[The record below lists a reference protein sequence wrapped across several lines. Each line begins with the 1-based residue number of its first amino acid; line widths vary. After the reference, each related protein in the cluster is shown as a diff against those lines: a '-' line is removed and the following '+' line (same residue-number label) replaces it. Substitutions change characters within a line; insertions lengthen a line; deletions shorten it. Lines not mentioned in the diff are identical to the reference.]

1 MDMKA
6 FIIKSGIFLA
16 VVSSIFLAVL
26 SRADGYTDAFYIRF
40 TTPPQ
45 NHLILGTSRSAQ
57 ALQPSQF
64 REVLGKEIFNYS
76 FTLSHSPFGPV
87 YLNSIKKKLNNEVK
101 DGIFI
106 ISVDPWSI
114 SNIGP
119 EPDDTTL
126 FVENDLMLANLCF
139 VNVNP
144 NLEYLIKNCGGKY
157 YSMLRK
163 QKGNM
168 FLHHDG
174 WLEVSVPMEHSIVE
188 KRQKEKLDE
197 YKKTN
202 LPHRELS
209 YARLNYLKKTINFLK
224 DHGHVYLVRL
234 PVSAAMFEIENQ
246 FLPQFNEIISE
257 AAVASDGYLDM
268 TNEND
273 AYLYIDGN
281 HMWKESGKQASR
293 KVAEWIKQ
301 RQH

>member
-1 MDMKA
+1 MKA

-40 TTPPQ
+40 TTPAQ
-45 NHLILGTSRSAQ
+45 NSMIIGTSRSAQ
-57 ALQPSQF
+57 ALQPAQF
-64 REVLGKEIFNYS
+64 KEVLGKEIFNYS
-76 FTLSHSPFGPV
+76 FTLAHSPFGSV
-87 YLNSIKKKLNNEVK
+87 YLNSIKKKLNNETK

-114 SNIGP
+114 SNIGSK
-119 EPDDTTL
+119 PDDTKL
-126 FVENDLMLANLCF
+126 FPENDLMLANLYF
-139 VNVNP
+139 VSMNP
-144 NLEYLIKNCGGKY
+144 NLEYLIKNCGGNY
-157 YSMLRK
+157 YTMLRK

-174 WLEVSVPMEHSIVE
+174 WLEVNVPMEHAILQ

-202 LPHRELS
+202 LPHRQVS
-209 YARLNYLKKTINFLK
+209 QTRLNYLIKTIEFLK
-224 DHGHVYLVRL
+224 HHGEVYVVRL
-234 PVSAAMFEIENQ
+234 PISAAMFELENQ
-246 FLPQFNEIISE
+246 FMPNFNQIINE
-257 AAVASDGYLDM
+257 AVAASDGYLDM

-273 AYLYIDGN
+273 TYLYTDGN